1 MSIWHSTP
9 DLKSLNQRGLNTA
22 VSHMGIEITEVGDD
36 YLTGTMPVD
45 ERSRQPMGLLHGG
58 CSVLLAES
66 LGSIA
71 ANCCVD
77 PQKAYCVGME
87 VNANHLRAVKGGVV
101 RGVARAVHV
110 GRSTQVWEISIYNQV
125 DKLICVSRL
134 TLAVVPKN

>member
-1 MSIWHSTP
+1 MSIWHGTP
-9 DLKSLNQRGLNTA
+9 DLDTLNKRGQNTA
-22 VSHMGIEITEVGDD
+22 VAHMGIEITDIGED
-36 YLTGTMPVD
+36 YIAGSMPVD

-87 VNANHLRAVKGGVV
+87 INANHLRSVKAGVV
-101 RGVARAVHV
+101 RGEARPVHL
-110 GRSTQVWEISIYNQV
+110 GRSTQVWEIRIVNQA
-125 DKLICVSRL
+125 DKLVCISRL
-134 TLAVVPKN
+134 TLAVVARA